1 MRTKDS
7 LTPQGSPLPG
17 SAHSHWLVERE
28 HDNELH
34 HHNNYQMD
42 DSKVRHTEELAAGMS
57 PSCMLSCSRAVE
69 LEQKVAELVQKLGEE
84 QEKVA
89 ENAKNATSALSELFG
104 RLARERALHECETTR
119 LKHKLMDVSQQLL
132 ARKARE
138 REVVAHLDALDV
150 QAQTGHCLPFSPN
163 I

>member
-7 LTPQGSPLPG
+7 LTPQGTPLPG
-17 SAHSHWLVERE
+17 SAHSHWLVE
-28 HDNELH
+28 HDRLTHELDP
-34 HHNNYQMD
+34 HNTYQMD

-57 PSCMLSCSRAVE
+57 PSCSFE
-69 LEQKVAELVQKLGEE
+69 LEQKVAELEQKLGEE

-163 I
+163 

>member
-1 MRTKDS
+1 MSTKDS
-7 LTPQGSPLPG
+7 LTPQGTPLPG

-28 HDNELH
+28 HDRLTH
-34 HHNNYQMD
+34 DPHNTYQMD

-69 LEQKVAELVQKLGEE
+69 LQQKVAELEQKLGEE
-84 QEKVA
+84 QEKVS

-132 ARKARE
+132 ARKVRE

-163 I
+163 